1 MLKYP
6 FEMLVISGDHWQS
19 LVIIANHWGGMWQ
32 QCCCVGHLPLKNVN
46 LTILDIIILF
56 DHCHSFAFMGSQMW
70 FMIIASL
77 IHIIYTDSIKNV
89 CQFNLYINS
98 YCSIYIKYTRF
109 IYTLYFIFYIIHIFT
124 KISKIK

>member
-19 LVIIANHWGGMWQ
+19 LAIIANHWEGMWQ
-32 QCCCVGHLPLKNVN
+32 QWCCVGHLPLKNVN
-46 LTILDIIILF
+46 LTILIIILF
-56 DHCHSFAFMGSQMW
+56 DHCHSFAFMGSHIW

-98 YCSIYIKYTRF
+98 YCSIYITYTRF
-109 IYTLYFIFYIIHIFT
+109 IYTLHFIFYIIHIFT
-124 KISKIK
+124 KIFKIK